1 MTVYKKRQIVLKNNI
16 QRIELFGYPGSGKTT
31 ALQNLAEQY
40 SDFTSQKANVVF
52 NVRNSFSLLKYMLFH
67 PKFFQLFKLKKHVPT
82 EYSEIYRNTIFRFL
96 LRMMVAEKS
105 IKNNRKEMVD
115 EGVLQIT
122 WSLLLLPS
130 IYSPNFDAAKELR
143 RIIKDWWPKE
153 NILVYYIKINSKE
166 YINRV
171 NKRRRVHFFSKE
183 FKAGNQKYHDIGQEL
198 FNLILQRGKRIY
210 RIQNIDIL
218 NNKEL

>member
-1 MTVYKKRQIVLKNNI
+1 
-16 QRIELFGYPGSGKTT
+16 LFGYPGSGKTT

-130 IYSPNFDAAKELR
+130 IYSPN
-143 RIIKDWWPKE
+143 
-153 NILVYYIKINSKE
+153 
-166 YINRV
+166 
-171 NKRRRVHFFSKE
+171 
-183 FKAGNQKYHDIGQEL
+183 
-198 FNLILQRGKRIY
+198 
-210 RIQNIDIL
+210 
-218 NNKEL
+218 